1 MNPGSIQII
10 LGPMFSGKTTELLR
24 RIRRFTVANRTCLVI
39 KYKKDTRYS
48 ADEMS
53 THDKQ
58 MWTAKPAERLSEVQ
72 QYAVKVDVVGIDE
85 GQFFPD
91 IVEFA
96 ERMANLGKTVIVA
109 ALDGTFQRK
118 PFGEMLQLIPLSESV
133 TKLNAVCMICFKDG
147 AFTKR
152 LSDDTKIEVIGGSDM
167 YISVCRNCFHK
178 DVGNAPVN
186 SISPQQNPAKK
197 QRLQISLTGTSTSA
211 ATPTSGVPMMD

>member
-1 MNPGSIQII
+1 MNPTGSIQVIF
-10 LGPMFSGKTTELLR
+10 GPMFSGKTTELLR
-24 RIRRFTVANRTCLVI
+24 RIRRYTVANRTCLVI

-58 MWTAKPAERLSEVQ
+58 MWSARPADKLSELQ
-72 QYAVKVDVVGIDE
+72 QHAEKVEVIGIDE

-91 IVEFA
+91 VVEFT
-96 ERMANLGKTVIVA
+96 ERMANMGKTVIVA

-118 PFGEMLQLIPLSESV
+118 PFGDILQLVPMSESV
-133 TKLNAVCMICFKDG
+133 TKLNAVCMICYKD
-147 AFTKR
+147 AAYTKR

-178 DVGNAPVN
+178 DVGHSPIN
-186 SISPQQNPAKK
+186 SIVPQQNPAKK
-197 QRLQISLTGTSTSA
+197 QKVQIPLTNSS
-211 ATPTSGVPMMD
+211 SSIPMTD